1 MSHSTVADYFSS
13 EQDFVQP
20 ISARSDIRLLITET
34 FFFSNQ
40 RKSLLRKP
48 NKKSFEKFE
57 KFAKAK
63 RGKREMSNYHESSVS
78 HRIKRLTPLGIWWFK
93 L

>member
-34 FFFSNQ
+34 FFFQIRENPFSEN
-40 RKSLLRKP
+40 RKSV
-48 NKKSFEKFE
+48 EKFE
-57 KFAKAK
+57 T
-63 RGKREMSNYHESSVS
+63 R
-78 HRIKRLTPLGIWWFK
+78 
-93 L
+93 